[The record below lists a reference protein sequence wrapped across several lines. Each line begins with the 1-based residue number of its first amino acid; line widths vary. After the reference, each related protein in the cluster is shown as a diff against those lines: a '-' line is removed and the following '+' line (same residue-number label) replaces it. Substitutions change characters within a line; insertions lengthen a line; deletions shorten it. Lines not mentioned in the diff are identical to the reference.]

1 MTGNDL
7 VAHRPAR
14 GRRRRRDRGPD
25 RRPRPARPA
34 DVAIAVALVGLAIV
48 AAATLFA
55 NGNPGDA
62 FDGAYRVDPLTTF
75 LDLLF
80 VSIVALTIVFAPD
93 YLAAA
98 RACRWPS
105 SRSSSSSP

>member
-1 MTGNDL
+1 MTGHDL
-7 VAHRPAR
+7 AIIAPLVTAI
-14 GRRRRRDRGPD
+14 G
-25 RRPRPARPA
+25 
-34 DVAIAVALVGLAIV
+34 VAIAVLLLDLILPNRQDAAVAVALGGLAIV
-48 AAATLFA
+48 AAATLLA

-93 YLAAA
+93 YLEPRGLPVA
-98 RACRWPS
+98 
-105 SRSSSSSP
+105 